1 MNKDKYVFAQLTEHL
16 DYFRFRRLVRK
27 YQGDSYVKH
36 FSCWHQFLTLMFGQL
51 SGRESL
57 RDLVTVLEAHHSKC
71 YHLGL
76 GDRPVSRNAISLANL
91 PRDSASSRSLFPH
104 GGGGGRRLSFMAPL
118 FFQASSRK
126 SSFLSGFTGHLW
138 GGIMKTDGICPG
150 MGRVGHG
157 LLPPGS
163 QVPPGARRSGLKGN
177 SPSPA
182 FPSPPSL
189 DLGITLLASP

>member
-1 MNKDKYVFAQLTEHL
+1 MHFPCAPI
-16 DYFRFRRLVRK
+16 RRSIVAAEREAADE
-27 YQGDSYVKH
+27 QGR
-36 FSCWHQFLTLMFGQL
+36 SCTTDRASRLLRNQASCQEVPGKTLPPSASIPCAKGFHPV
-51 SGRESL
+51 SGGR
-57 RDLVTVLEAHHSKC
+57 AA
-71 YHLGL
+71 
-76 GDRPVSRNAISLANL
+76 SRNAISLANL

-104 GGGGGRRLSFMAPL
+104 GGGGGRHLSFMAPL

-150 MGRVGHG
+150 MGRAGHG

-163 QVPPGARRSGLKGN
+163 QVPPGARLSGLKGN
-177 SPSPA
+177 SPIPA

-189 DLGITLLASP
+189 ELGITLLASP